1 MSPASSAGAA
11 LVTGAGRGIGRA
23 TAERLARDGLRVV
36 VADRDEE
43 SAARVS
49 EGITSGGG
57 CAEALC
63 LDVTD
68 RDAVRGAVQDVVTR
82 HGRLAVVVNNA
93 MWIRYKPFLDFTEDD
108 IDGMLAVGLKAVFWT
123 MQAAI
128 AAMSEQG
135 GGVIVN
141 VSSPAA
147 WRGMPGTA
155 VYSAVKGAVTSLTRQ
170 ASRELGPLGIRVN
183 AVVPGAI
190 PTEGARQIVD
200 EAGYDLRRQM
210 TPLARLGSPE
220 EIAAGI
226 AWLAS
231 EDASYVT
238 GHLLAVDGGILAS

>member
-1 MSPASSAGAA
+1 VSPASGAA

-23 TAERLARDGLRVV
+23 TAERLARDGMRVV
-36 VADRDEE
+36 AADRDDE
-43 SAARVS
+43 SAARVG
-49 EGITSGGG
+49 EAIMAGGG
-57 CAEALC
+57 YAEALR

-68 RDAVRGAVQDVVTR
+68 RDAVHRAVAGIAAR

-108 IDGMLAVGLKAVFWT
+108 IDGMLAVGLKALFWT
-123 MQAAI
+123 MQAAVPV
-128 AAMSEQG
+128 MSEQG

-190 PTEGARQIVD
+190 PTEGAREIVD
-200 EAGYDLRRQM
+200 EAGYDLRRRM
-210 TPLARLGSPE
+210 TPLARLGTPE

-231 EDASYVT
+231 DDASYVT